1 MDPIPTQL
9 LKRHVQ
15 EVAPYITA
23 VINLSTSIGEVSPN
37 LKEAQLKPL
46 LKKIDLEPVFTNYH
60 PVSNLSYLSKLIE
73 RTVCNQI
80 ITYTESTDKLEKL
93 QSAYH
98 TNCSTETAL
107 LKVKTDLL
115 SAIDNKEVTCLILLD
130 LSAAFD
136 TVNHTILLNRLK
148 YHFGVGGTALSWIG
162 SYLTG
167 RTQKVVIDGCESE
180 AAELTQGVPQGS
192 VLGPVLFTLYTSP
205 LGDICQLHHIN
216 FHSYA
221 DDQQIYLSF
230 QPSSQSSSE
239 TCLTSLQNC
248 IKDIRMWMKTNLLK
262 LNDSKTEFL
271 IVGTRQ
277 QLELAGELSIQ
288 IGNDII
294 RPTPFV

>member
-23 VINLSTSIGEVSPN
+23 VNNLSTSIGEVFPN

-46 LKKIDLEPVFTNYH
+46 LKKIDLEPVFTNYC

-80 ITYTESTDKLEKL
+80 ITYTESADKLEKL

-130 LSAAFD
+130 LSAAFN
-136 TVNHTILLNRLK
+136 TVNHTILLNRLE
-148 YHFGVGGTALSWIG
+148 YCFGVGGTALSWIG

-167 RTQKVVIDGCESE
+167 RTQKVVIDGCEPE

-192 VLGPVLFTLYTSP
+192 VLGPVLFTLYTLP
-205 LGDICQLHHIN
+205 LGDIC
-216 FHSYA
+216 
-221 DDQQIYLSF
+221 
-230 QPSSQSSSE
+230 
-239 TCLTSLQNC
+239 
-248 IKDIRMWMKTNLLK
+248 
-262 LNDSKTEFL
+262 
-271 IVGTRQ
+271 
-277 QLELAGELSIQ
+277 
-288 IGNDII
+288 
-294 RPTPFV
+294 